1 MTHTIQD
8 LSTRELLSAFRALRI
23 EGRAGWGPNT
33 GADTFVAGSRLHTGG
48 VVGGVSCTEDELVAE
63 LALRPHVLSKQ
74 EGRVIRRLQ
83 AQTGWTVEQLRA
95 HPRFGMEIADA
106 QYPNRKEVSQ
116 AFAAHN
122 AAHYGKWFGRL
133 FKVITT

>member
-23 EGRAGWGPNT
+23 EGRSGCGPNT
-33 GADTFVAGSRLHTGG
+33 GADTVVVGSRLHPGG
-48 VVGGVSCTEDELVAE
+48 VVGGVSCTEDELLAE
-63 LALRPHVLSKQ
+63 IALRPHVPSKQ

-83 AQTGWTVEQLRA
+83 AQTGWTAEELRA
-95 HPRFGMEIADA
+95 HTRFGMEIADA
-106 QYPNRKEVSQ
+106 QYPNRQEVSPE
-116 AFAAHN
+116 FAERN
-122 AAHYGKWFGRL
+122 ADLYGKSFGRL